1 MVIIIMIL
9 TINVTVLLLR
19 KKYNNNQNPFHV
31 IPIINLLHWKVSRK
45 SKRTSKNFQISYE
58 VGANCLLEFKAEFV
72 QFGGEL
78 VPIKKQLTAFS
89 NCGLQSLN
97 CGVQVKKY
105 MFIIESLIVKTDRTL
120 IYSVV
125 TCNNN
130 AEPSSAASMSDNVEL
145 DGINDNTV
153 SELAVLVIPLSQ
165 NRQYDINDSD

>member
-120 IYSVV
+120 IYSAGLNLGAGPPHSV
-125 TCNNN
+125 
-130 AEPSSAASMSDNVEL
+130 SLGAADPHC
-145 DGINDNTV
+145 INK
-153 SELAVLVIPLSQ
+153 VLKP
-165 NRQYDINDSD
+165 

>member
-1 MVIIIMIL
+1 MNIIFNAIAI
-9 TINVTVLLLR
+9 IVNVLIFIWQQKL
-19 KKYNNNQNPFHV
+19 NPFYV
-31 IPIINLLHWKVSRK
+31 NPSRK

-58 VGANCLLEFKAEFV
+58 VGANCLLKFKAAFA

-120 IYSVV
+120 IYSAGS
-125 TCNNN
+125 NLG
-130 AEPSSAASMSDNVEL
+130 AGPPHSAC
-145 DGINDNTV
+145 
-153 SELAVLVIPLSQ
+153 P
-165 NRQYDINDSD
+165 

>member
-31 IPIINLLHWKVSRK
+31 IPIIALLHWKVSRK
-45 SKRTSKNFQISYE
+45 SQITSKNFQISYE
-58 VGANCLLEFKAEFV
+58 VGANCLLEFKAKFV

-120 IYSVV
+120 IYSAKYELLNC
-125 TCNNN
+125 TNTFIK
-130 AEPSSAASMSDNVEL
+130 MSRKKTLIMMD
-145 DGINDNTV
+145 IKRF
-153 SELAVLVIPLSQ
+153 VILG
-165 NRQYDINDSD
+165 

>member
-9 TINVTVLLLR
+9 PINVTVLLLR

-45 SKRTSKNFQISYE
+45 SKITSKNFQISYE
-58 VGANCLLEFKAEFV
+58 VGANCLLEFIAEFV

-120 IYSVV
+120 IYSAGKLCISVF
-125 TCNNN
+125 CWKKHIQFFFSFW
-130 AEPSSAASMSDNVEL
+130 P
-145 DGINDNTV
+145 IF
-153 SELAVLVIPLSQ
+153 VIHCEKFNPL
-165 NRQYDINDSD
+165 YF

>member
-120 IYSVV
+120 IYSVHFDSGV
-125 TCNNN
+125 
-130 AEPSSAASMSDNVEL
+130 SLVVSLSAGA
-145 DGINDNTV
+145 
-153 SELAVLVIPLSQ
+153 AHRAHPPPLSTL
-165 NRQYDINDSD
+165 ISL

>member
-120 IYSVV
+120 IYS
-125 TCNNN
+125 
-130 AEPSSAASMSDNVEL
+130 AEYELLNCTNTFIKMSRKKTLIMMD
-145 DGINDNTV
+145 IKRF
-153 SELAVLVIPLSQ
+153 VILG
-165 NRQYDINDSD
+165 

>member
-125 TCNNN
+125 VQWLESLPLDRT
-130 AEPSSAASMSDNVEL
+130 SQVWFSAHGL
-145 DGINDNTV
+145 PTV
-153 SELAVLVIPLSQ
+153 WSEGWQITQ
-165 NRQYDINDSD
+165 

>member
-45 SKRTSKNFQISYE
+45 SKITSKNFQISYE

-120 IYSVV
+120 IYSAKYELLNC
-125 TCNNN
+125 TNTFIK
-130 AEPSSAASMSDNVEL
+130 MSRKKTLIMMD
-145 DGINDNTV
+145 IKRF
-153 SELAVLVIPLSQ
+153 VILG
-165 NRQYDINDSD
+165 